1 MLTPV
6 EMQGTVI
13 KTGRG
18 YKKAEMDAFLEE
30 VFRDYESIYKENIEL
45 KDKLNTLSDGLQYYK
60 DLEKTLQKTLVIAE
74 KAADETRSAAVR
86 QSETMELKAQTK
98 ADAIISSANKQA
110 EAIVALA
117 REQAKSLNS
126 QLEELLKRQESYR
139 IQCKQLATAQLELL
153 DSRAFQLEPFEPVS
167 IPESFHEERVPVSS
181 ESKEAAIL
189 PEHTASSQSA
199 SPLEGAVSTENHIP
213 QSPKLTEKDIED
225 IQDTKVSEIEEALR
239 KSPMGEVATQVSEKE
254 EAPKQRNGQKE
265 SLLKSKKTRTP
276 EEEELFEFLN

>member
-13 KTGRG
+13 KSGRG

-74 KAADETRSAAVR
+74 KTADETRSAAVR
-86 QSETMELKAQTK
+86 QSETMELKARTK

-117 REQAKSLNS
+117 REQTKALNS

-139 IQCKQLATAQLELL
+139 IQSKQLATAQLELL

-167 IPESFHEERVPVSS
+167 IPESFHEDRFPIPE

-189 PEHTASSQSA
+189 PENKTSS
-199 SPLEGAVSTENHIP
+199 ENAILP
-213 QSPKLTEKDIED
+213 ENAED

-239 KSPMGEVATQVSEKE
+239 KAPIEEMPEQTPKKK
-254 EAPKQRNGQKE
+254 EAPKQNARSE
-265 SLLKSKKTRTP
+265 EDLLKSQKTRTP
-276 EEEELFEFLN
+276 DEEELFEFLN

>member
-45 KDKLNTLSDGLQYYK
+45 KDKLHTLSDGLQYYK

-153 DSRAFQLEPFEPVS
+153 DSRAFQLESFEPVS

-189 PEHTASSQSA
+189 PEHTAS
-199 SPLEGAVSTENHIP
+199 LEGAVPTENNMP
-213 QSPKLTEKDIED
+213 QNPKLTEKSIED
-225 IQDTKVSEIEEALR
+225 ISDTKVSEIEEALR
-239 KSPMGEVATQVSEKE
+239 KSPMGEVAAQASEKDG
-254 EAPKQRNGQKE
+254 APKQKTVQKE
-265 SLLKSKKTRTP
+265 SLLKSQKTRTP